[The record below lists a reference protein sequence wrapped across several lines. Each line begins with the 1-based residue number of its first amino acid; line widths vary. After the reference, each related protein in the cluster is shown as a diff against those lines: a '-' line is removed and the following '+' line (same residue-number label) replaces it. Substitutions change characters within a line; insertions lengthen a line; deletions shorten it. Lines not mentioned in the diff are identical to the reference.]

1 MSWNS
6 SWPTIL
12 KSLGKLSLLG
22 LYLTEWGLLAFHDLR
37 TFVIIRRIFLL
48 NYLRV
53 RQFEL
58 YGEFYMFSWWKDLRQ
73 MPRRNPRLGTAKE
86 LSQNLA
92 ETWCGRWLVWI
103 PNVEVSQPIIKF
115 SVQRSKFYSVPFTVK
130 FSGTN
135 GNSEKVVPFSRLG
148 RSEWKFVYHLQ
159 VSWVSYWFHVVTRI
173 QSSAVRQSGNFRQ
186 MVNNTY
192 RSYGPKIPDQYF
204 RNFFINGKQPCFRFS
219 GWNLSVA
226 ESHYFRRHPTRI

>member
-73 MPRRNPRLGTAKE
+73 MPRRNPRLGMAKE

-92 ETWCGRWLVWI
+92 KTWCGRWLVWI

-115 SVQRSKFYSVPFTVK
+115 FGAKVEILFRSFHCTILGDKRKFWKGSPVFPIGTFRMEIRLPFTS
-130 FSGTN
+130 FLS
-135 GNSEKVVPFSRLG
+135 
-148 RSEWKFVYHLQ
+148 FVL
-159 VSWVSYWFHVVTRI
+159 VSYCNENPV
-173 QSSAVRQSGNFRQ
+173 
-186 MVNNTY
+186 
-192 RSYGPKIPDQYF
+192 
-204 RNFFINGKQPCFRFS
+204 
-219 GWNLSVA
+219 
-226 ESHYFRRHPTRI
+226 

>member
-1 MSWNS
+1 MEIEQQRSLKVIASMSWNS

-48 NYLRV
+48 NYLRT

-73 MPRRNPRLGTAKE
+73 MLRRKPRLAKE

-92 ETWCGRWLVWI
+92 ETWCGRWLVWV
-103 PNVEVSQPIIKF
+103 PNVEVSQPIIKY
-115 SVQRSKFYSVPFTVK
+115 SVQRWKFYSVPSTGK
-130 FSGTN
+130 FPGQT
-135 GNSEKVVPFSRLG
+135 EILKR
-148 RSEWKFVYHLQ
+148 
-159 VSWVSYWFHVVTRI
+159 
-173 QSSAVRQSGNFRQ
+173 
-186 MVNNTY
+186 
-192 RSYGPKIPDQYF
+192 
-204 RNFFINGKQPCFRFS
+204 
-219 GWNLSVA
+219 
-226 ESHYFRRHPTRI
+226 

>member
-48 NYLRV
+48 NYLRA

-73 MPRRNPRLGTAKE
+73 MPRRNPRLGMAKE
-86 LSQNLA
+86 LSQNLPKRDA
-92 ETWCGRWLVWI
+92 EDDLFGYQTLKFHSRSSNFRCKGRNFI
-103 PNVEVSQPIIKF
+103 PFLSLENSRDKRKFWKGSPVFPIGTFRMEI
-115 SVQRSKFYSVPFTVK
+115 RLPFTSFLCFVLV
-130 FSGTN
+130 SCC
-135 GNSEKVVPFSRLG
+135 NSESSLVRCDNPEILG
-148 RSEWKFVYHLQ
+148 KW
-159 VSWVSYWFHVVTRI
+159 
-173 QSSAVRQSGNFRQ
+173 
-186 MVNNTY
+186 
-192 RSYGPKIPDQYF
+192 
-204 RNFFINGKQPCFRFS
+204 
-219 GWNLSVA
+219 
-226 ESHYFRRHPTRI
+226 

>member
-1 MSWNS
+1 MEIEQQRSLKVIASMSWNS

-48 NYLRV
+48 NYLRA

-73 MPRRNPRLGTAKE
+73 MLRRKPRLAKE

-92 ETWCGRWLVWI
+92 ETWCGRWLVWV
-103 PNVEVSQPIIKF
+103 PNVEVSQPIIKY
-115 SVQRSKFYSVPFTVK
+115 SVQRSKFYSVSSTGK
-130 FSGTN
+130 FPGQT
-135 GNSEKVVPFSRLG
+135 EILKR
-148 RSEWKFVYHLQ
+148 
-159 VSWVSYWFHVVTRI
+159 
-173 QSSAVRQSGNFRQ
+173 
-186 MVNNTY
+186 
-192 RSYGPKIPDQYF
+192 
-204 RNFFINGKQPCFRFS
+204 
-219 GWNLSVA
+219 
-226 ESHYFRRHPTRI
+226 